1 MLKWGRKMQYNI
13 TNKKMQKLQTREQD
27 KKAQE
32 VLNNAANVD
41 NANNDVLKQENMSNA
56 QDNRQKEN
64 QMNQKVQQEKNPTSK
79 KSDKKPFC
87 LYVSESRIKE
97 LDEFLD
103 EFGKKGESRNSFVE
117 EAIECYLQQRKMQ
130 LRQELEDKLKR
141 I

>member
-1 MLKWGRKMQYNI
+1 MQYNI
-13 TNKKMQKLQTREQD
+13 TNNKMQKLQTREQD

-32 VLNNAANVD
+32 VLNNAAN
-41 NANNDVLKQENMSNA
+41 ANNVSSDISNA
-56 QDNRQKEN
+56 QTTKDKQDNMQKEN
-64 QMNQKVQQEKNPTSK
+64 QMNQNIPQEKNLTSK
-79 KSDKKPFC
+79 KSDKKAFC

-117 EAIECYLQQRKMQ
+117 EAIEYYLQQRKIQ
-130 LRQELEDKLKR
+130 LRQELEEKLKR